1 MKVQVYINCNSE
13 DGRFYLS
20 VDDKD
25 GNRIPNKTCRT
36 FAYENEAEI
45 AAIIL
50 KLMYSKIDNAEDF
63 DVEEFNYTV
72 SEILIFTNK

>member
-20 VDDKD
+20 VYDKD
-25 GNRIPNKTCRT
+25 GNRIPDKTCRT
-36 FAYENEAEI
+36 FSYENEAEI

-50 KLMYSKIDNAEDF
+50 RLMYSKIDNAEDF

-72 SEILIFTNK
+72 SEILIFANK

>member
-1 MKVQVYINCNSE
+1 MKVQVYINYNFE

-25 GNRIPNKTCRT
+25 GNRIPNNTCRT

-50 KLMYSKIDNAEDF
+50 RLMYSKIDNAEDF
-63 DVEEFNYTV
+63 DIEEFNYTV

>member
-20 VDDKD
+20 VVDKD
-25 GNRIPNKTCRT
+25 GKRIPNNTCRT

-45 AAIIL
+45 AAIVL
-50 KLMYSKIDNAEDF
+50 RLMYSKIDNVEEF

>member
-20 VDDKD
+20 VADKD
-25 GNRIPNKTCRT
+25 GNHIPNKTCRT

-50 KLMYSKIDNAEDF
+50 RLMYSKIDNVEDF

>member
-1 MKVQVYINCNSE
+1 MKVQVYINYNSE

-20 VDDKD
+20 VYDKD
-25 GNRIPNKTCRT
+25 GNRISDKTCRT

-50 KLMYSKIDNAEDF
+50 RLMYSKIDNAEDF